1 MKLSLEAAKDTL
13 GKAKTVPLL
22 VLVVSD
28 VINWFAKYR
37 GFLSNVIFLASRS
50 VEYAPS

>member
-1 MKLSLEAAKDTL
+1 MKLSLEAANDTL

-37 GFLSNVIFLASRS
+37 GFLSNVIFFASRS
-50 VEYAPS
+50 VKYAPS